1 MVHVKKKKILK
12 NKATKYLLECP
23 VQWVYCMS
31 CFSSPS
37 YLSTERFILHSLI
50 PADTVDGSSFSLR
63 NPGED
68 GKRKPGETLPRVEK
82 WPLSPKVLV
91 ASIFAM
97 PSSDFFLVVLGMG
110 KIEGR
115 SRRGR
120 QRMRW
125 LHGITDQWTWVW
137 VDSSSWWW
145 IGRPGVLRFMGS
157 QSRTRLSN
165 WTELSICWIEPCF
178 ILWQNKII
186 KMLILFNK

>member
-1 MVHVKKKKILK
+1 
-12 NKATKYLLECP
+12 
-23 VQWVYCMS
+23 MS

-120 QRMRW
+120 QRRGW
-125 LHGITDQWTWVW
+125 LDGITDSM
-137 VDSSSWWW
+137 DM
-145 IGRPGVLRFMGS
+145 GLGGLRELVMDREAWRAAVHGAAKD
-157 QSRTRLSN
+157 TTERLN
-165 WTELSICWIEPCF
+165 
-178 ILWQNKII
+178 
-186 KMLILFNK
+186 